1 MVEAVVTADGT
12 VDKVKVIS
20 GPTQLV
26 DAAVEAIKQW
36 KYEPT
41 FLNGQAVPVILAARI
56 NFSLSDSQK

>member
-12 VDKVKVIS
+12 VDQVKVIS
-20 GPTQLV
+20 GPEQLV
-26 DAAVEAIKQW
+26 GAAVEAIKHW

-41 FLNGQAVPVILAARI
+41 FLNGQAVPVILTARI